1 MGLPLLRP
9 AAFNQLKLPP
19 SSRLMSR
26 KLLYMFMGIGL
37 IGLYVSSSE
46 VVFGAGRSLKVEPSK
61 SSIQQ
66 PNNNIRSLSQKTNQ
80 LSNQQA
86 NTRQTDYFSPYFNEF
101 AVADDYDCV
110 HVDDYDT
117 DAAAS
122 KQGIF
127 RFKEG
132 LEGRLGNHIWQVTNL
147 IHKAKELGCD
157 YFEFTPIFDSWSKKR
172 TRGRFVTNFNKQ
184 VVVND
189 AQDYPVPKVDGREG
203 RFLSVDN
210 NNGDEKCSVMDD
222 QKWLLKQHPKISSC
236 AITMLSSYFGINKT
250 HVFDRACPADTNYAA
265 LHVRSGDVASHA
277 YNETTGVYQATSYG
291 GMAHQPYPTSFYTAV
306 VKDFVARNYN
316 KNNGAASPPHI
327 YVLCESMMSP
337 TCEYFQKTA
346 HLFQHE
352 MQITFRA
359 GEPLLDDLY
368 IMMCAREAALSRG
381 SFSSVFHLSQQ
392 LQKVHTFDWSP
403 RKCYVPGNTVYW
415 IADESERLQFENSIK
430 KWRNEEKQRHE
441 MNAYYKMTSCDD
453 EQQQQ

>member
-46 VVFGAGRSLKVEPSK
+46 VVFGAGRSLKVESSK
-61 SSIQQ
+61 YDMVH
-66 PNNNIRSLSQKTNQ
+66 
-80 LSNQQA
+80 QA
-86 NTRQTDYFSPYFNEF
+86 NTRHFKEF
-101 AVADDYDCV
+101 FVADDYDCV
-110 HVDDYDT
+110 PVDDYDT

-127 RFKEG
+127 RSKERFI
-132 LEGRLGNHIWQVTNL
+132 GRLGNQIWQVTNL
-147 IHKAKELGCD
+147 IDMAKEVGCD
-157 YFEFTPIFDSWSKKR
+157 YFELPPIFGTWSKKR
-172 TRGRFVTNFNKQ
+172 TIGRFVTNSNKQ
-184 VVVND
+184 VVAND
-189 AQDYPVPKVDGREG
+189 AKDYPVRDEQCPVIDAKANAKAGFVEAPK
-203 RFLSVDN
+203 F
-210 NNGDEKCSVMDD
+210 
-222 QKWLLKQHPKISSC
+222 SSC
-236 AITMLSSYFGINKT
+236 SKTILSSYFGINET
-250 HVFDRACPADTNYAA
+250 HVFDRSCPANTNYAA
-265 LHVRSGDVASHA
+265 LHVRSGDLASHA

-415 IADESERLQFENSIK
+415 IADESERLQFEKSNRQ
-430 KWRNEEKQRHE
+430 WRNQEEQRHE
-441 MNAYYKMTSCDD
+441 LNAYYKMTSCDD